1 MALILLVEDDP
12 ADALL
17 IAEAIAECRLPTALA
32 VARDGYEALD
42 YLRAQSPFEQAPRP
56 DLIVLD
62 LNLPRLHGRSVL
74 AMLKADRRLRSIP
87 VVIVSTATSP
97 EIIRECLALAADAY
111 IPKAKRWDQIVAS
124 MHELKRFLPVREE
137 GLGQNG
143 TLPAAT

>member
-1 MALILLVEDDP
+1 MAMILLVEDEP

-97 EIIRECLALAADAY
+97 DIIRQCLELAADAY
-111 IPKAKRWDQIVAS
+111 IPKAKRWEQIVAS
-124 MHELKRFLPVREE
+124 VRDLKRFLPTASQDA
-137 GLGQNG
+137 GSGAHAL
-143 TLPAAT
+143 